1 MTDFQSDTHDKIENK
16 IKSQPI
22 KTTVSAEVE
31 VESPNKNTTENADAN
46 IMKENCSTRSSGN
59 AHVPTSLP
67 VRTNRT
73 CSVLLTGPP
82 GSGLS
87 YLAAGI
93 AKKVLNRI

>member
-1 MTDFQSDTHDKIENK
+1 MTNIQSNTNDKIENE
-16 IKSQPI
+16 IKSQLI
-22 KTTVSAEVE
+22 KTVSAD
-31 VESPNKNTTENADAN
+31 VESPNKYAKENAEAN
-46 IMKENCSTRSSGN
+46 IMKESCSTKSSVN
-59 AHVPTSLP
+59 AHVRTSLP